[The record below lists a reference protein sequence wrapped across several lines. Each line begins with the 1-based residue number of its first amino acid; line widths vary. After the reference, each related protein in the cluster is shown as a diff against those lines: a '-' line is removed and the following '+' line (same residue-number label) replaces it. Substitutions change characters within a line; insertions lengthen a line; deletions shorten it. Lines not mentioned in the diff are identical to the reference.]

1 MDSSEPS
8 CSTHNFQPD
17 DLIWAKMKGFPPW
30 PAKVLERSEDTPAR
44 RIPVMFFG
52 TLETSFMKPNDLSDY
67 AAHRSVHEIPRKH
80 KDFNKAVQEIRK
92 AAGVETETDEIQFPT
107 IEKKS
112 PPSSPTTGRKRQ
124 SSGRFLDAIMAGPDK
139 MRGTRSGS
147 ASTKTRSRA
156 SSNASATKLL
166 RDMMRKERHRLN
178 SESSHGSK
186 RKLLSNA
193 LLGGGGAPST
203 SDAFHDYADSTDFNA
218 LFGDAI
224 LGNFELNDDT
234 KSWKSKRS
242 RGSSKVF
249 DDFFG
254 RSRNRSGSA
263 SGRRSRMI
271 SLSGFS
277 GVSDMFDELF
287 NNQGDLDSHADQL
300 MLTLNNMPSD
310 GSIDRPL
317 SPEML
322 NLNPMLQPAVEFCDR
337 CGYECRLIN
346 GSWKCNS
353 SHCGTI
359 KTQGGASMTAVRGIL
374 DDPLKLPKLE
384 IKTESLSDASADRVG
399 GPEILP
405 AKRARKPKRNSDDD
419 DSDDEE
425 ASKRAKAL
433 KKKKKVH
440 VNTLITRI
448 ENCSKITRMLPVIT
462 SSGLLAVRIP
472 NFKFFGYVIVL
483 DRNISKFPLIVEIQW
498 QRHVNTDKV
507 VTAKSKK
514 HRLSRLV
521 DIDIVSIVMDKSD
534 HKCVVVTDIDGVAST
549 KNVGSGMDGFVRT
562 KKYQK
567 TLDVKRWLHSN
578 HQLSNQQNQLNRKK
592 VTKLFQIL
600 ELPSSSVVVSEEE
613 EEVVIDGYNM
623 KRKVGRPSKND
634 IKIRLRMQKEIE
646 EKQAAANAAR
656 ASQMPPDAPSNS
668 GSAPPQQRRKYTKR
682 KKDGLTGTTGN
693 KRDYSPFDEDVKNR
707 PMSPLDDRSASYRPC
722 AMEKRARWWTGE
734 KRRVDASPERDFGT
748 TPADS
753 AAAFRM
759 MAHAVRSAAVTRADE
774 IGTVN
779 GSLDLLMDSLLG
791 SMGPLLANLTK
802 LPAFQGDNQLAQQ
815 LWNASAVHIPTFQ

>member
-433 KKKKKVH
+433 KKKKKVQVLSPRSATH
-440 VNTLITRI
+440 SPVP
-448 ENCSKITRMLPVIT
+448 PVIT
-462 SSGLLAVRIP
+462 SSGLLGRSNSPTSSSLRIRDRARPKHYGYSKVEKTPPISASGHRHCVNCDGQVRPQMCGGNRHRWRCVDKKCRKWYGWVRSHEEIP
-472 NFKFFGYVIVL
+472 K
-483 DRNISKFPLIVEIQW
+483 
-498 QRHVNTDKV
+498 NT
-507 VTAKSKK
+507 
-514 HRLSRLV
+514 
-521 DIDIVSIVMDKSD
+521 
-534 HKCVVVTDIDGVAST
+534 G
-549 KNVGSGMDGFVRT
+549 
-562 KKYQK
+562 
-567 TLDVKRWLHSN
+567 
-578 HQLSNQQNQLNRKK
+578 RKK
-592 VTKLFQIL
+592 MATFKS
-600 ELPSSSVVVSEEE
+600 PVVKPAKPVKPKKEEE

-802 LPAFQGDNQLAQQ
+802 LPAFQGDNHLAQQ

>member
-8 CSTHNFQPD
+8 CSAHNFQPG

-30 PAKVLERSEDTPAR
+30 PAKVLERSEDAPAR

-67 AAHRSVHEIPRKH
+67 LPNRLIHEIPRKQ

-92 AAGVETETDEIQFPT
+92 AAGLQTDADEINFPT
-107 IEKKS
+107 IERKS
-112 PPSSPTTGRKRQ
+112 PPSSPTATGRKRQ
-124 SSGRFLDAIMAGPDK
+124 TSGRFLDAIMAGADPVK

-156 SSNASATKLL
+156 SSNASASKLL
-166 RDMMRKERHRLN
+166 RDMMRKERQRLN
-178 SESSHGSK
+178 SESSTGSR
-186 RKLLSNA
+186 RKLLNNA

-203 SDAFHDYADSTDFNA
+203 SDAFGNDYADSTDFNA

-249 DDFFG
+249 DDLFG

-287 NNQGDLDSHADQL
+287 NNPGDIDSHADQL

-322 NLNPMLQPAVEFCDR
+322 NPILQAAVEFCDR
-337 CGYECRLIN
+337 CGYECRLTN

-353 SHCGTI
+353 SHCGAI
-359 KTQGGASMTAVRGIL
+359 KTQGSASVAAARGII
-374 DDPLKLPKLE
+374 DQPIRMPNLE
-384 IKTESLSDASADRVG
+384 IKTECLSDTSA
-399 GPEILP
+399 EKSSLP

-419 DSDDEE
+419 DSIDEE
-425 ASKRAKAL
+425 AARRANSIN
-433 KKKKKVH
+433 KKKKRVQVLSPRSRSH
-440 VNTLITRI
+440 SPIPQITP
-448 ENCSKITRMLPVIT
+448 ST
-462 SSGLLAVRIP
+462 STGLLGRSNSPLSSSLRIRDRARPKHYKVEKTPPISASGHRHCVNCNGQVRPQMCGGNRHRWRCVDKKCRKWYGWVRSHEEIP
-472 NFKFFGYVIVL
+472 K
-483 DRNISKFPLIVEIQW
+483 
-498 QRHVNTDKV
+498 NT
-507 VTAKSKK
+507 
-514 HRLSRLV
+514 
-521 DIDIVSIVMDKSD
+521 
-534 HKCVVVTDIDGVAST
+534 G
-549 KNVGSGMDGFVRT
+549 
-562 KKYQK
+562 
-567 TLDVKRWLHSN
+567 
-578 HQLSNQQNQLNRKK
+578 RKK
-592 VTKLFQIL
+592 MTTFKSPITKPMKLMK
-600 ELPSSSVVVSEEE
+600 PKKEEE
-613 EEVVIDGYNM
+613 DDGYPSL

-634 IKIRLRMQKEIE
+634 IKIRLKMQKEVE
-646 EKQAAANAAR
+646 EKQAAVNAAR
-656 ASQMPPDAPSNS
+656 ASQMALDAAATSS
-668 GSAPPQQRRKYTKR
+668 VPQQRRKYTKR
-682 KKDGLTGTTGN
+682 KKDGLGAGTGGKN
-693 KRDYSPFDEDVKNR
+693 RDYSPFEDDVKKR
-707 PMSPLDDRSASYRPC
+707 STSPLNDRSASYRPC

-734 KRRVDASPERDFGT
+734 KRRVDASPEREFGT

-774 IGTVN
+774 VGTVN

-791 SMGPLLANLTK
+791 SIGPLLANLTK
-802 LPAFQGDNQLAQQ
+802 LPVFQGDQELAQQ